1 MKHVDKELLREV
13 RAFAKNDGTKETFR
27 PIRLK
32 LKECRKALS
41 TPQVMY
47 NFGETICEHGR
58 AAVAIL
64 LACTLIE
71 RYERLD
77 GHYAWWA
84 REILDAAKL
93 PERYYK
99 RGEISIID
107 DLHPTRIFEYA
118 GEFFKLT
125 SEEY

>member
-1 MKHVDKELLREV
+1 MKHVDRELLREV
-13 RAFAKNDGTKETFR
+13 RAFAKNDGTKEQFR

-32 LKECRKALS
+32 LDECRKALS
-41 TPQVMY
+41 TPEVLY
-47 NFGETICEHGR
+47 SFDDVLRIHGR

-71 RYERLD
+71 REWRLD

-84 REILDAAKL
+84 HEVLDAAKL
-93 PERYYK
+93 PARYK
-99 RGEISIID
+99 PEEHSIID

-118 GEFFKLT
+118 KDFFRLT
-125 SEEY
+125 SEEE

>member
-1 MKHVDKELLREV
+1 MKHVDRELLREV
-13 RAFAKNDGTKETFR
+13 RAFANNDGTKEQFR

-32 LKECRKALS
+32 LDECRKALS
-41 TPQVMY
+41 TPEVMY
-47 NFGETICEHGR
+47 NFDDTLCKYGR

-64 LACTLIE
+64 LACTLAE
-71 RYERLD
+71 RYDRLE
-77 GHYAWWA
+77 GHNAWWA
-84 REILDAAKL
+84 HEVLDAAKL
-93 PERYYK
+93 PLRY
-99 RGEISIID
+99 RPEEHSIID

>member
-13 RAFAKNDGTKETFR
+13 RAFAKNDGTIETFSPVR
-27 PIRLK
+27 RK
-32 LKECRKALS
+32 LRECRKALS
-41 TPQVMY
+41 TPEIKYHFDEM
-47 NFGETICEHGR
+47 ICEYGR

-64 LACTLIE
+64 LACTLVE

-84 REILDAAKL
+84 REILDAAKM

-99 RGEISIID
+99 PDENSIID
-107 DLHPTRIFEYA
+107 DLHPNRIFEYA
-118 GEFFKLT
+118 GDFFKLT

>member
-1 MKHVDKELLREV
+1 MKHVDRELLREV
-13 RAFAKNDGTKETFR
+13 RAFAKNDGTKEQFR

-32 LKECRKALS
+32 LEECRKALS
-41 TPQVMY
+41 TPEVMY
-47 NFGETICEHGR
+47 NFDDTLCKHGR

-71 RYERLD
+71 REYRLD

-84 REILDAAKL
+84 RDVLDAAKL
-93 PERYYK
+93 PLGYRPE
-99 RGEISIID
+99 EHSIID

-118 GEFFKLT
+118 GELLRLT
-125 SEEY
+125 SEED